1 MVYRCFRRL
10 RFFCPACFK
19 LDSAD
24 TAFGYLYRLVGE
36 KAAAEMVCEE
46 VRIEF
51 QAVAIF
57 SFAYSKTEMAAAF
70 LYIMKEMS
78 LGHTM
83 SHYGLFI
90 FASLFYFLQIC
101 DKI

>member
-1 MVYRCFRRL
+1 
-10 RFFCPACFK
+10 
-19 LDSAD
+19 
-24 TAFGYLYRLVGE
+24 
-36 KAAAEMVCEE
+36 MVCEE
-46 VRIEF
+46 ERIEF

-57 SFAYSKTEMAAAF
+57 SFAYSKTEMAAVF
-70 LYIMKEMS
+70 LYIMNEMS
-78 LGHTM
+78 LGHIM

>member
-1 MVYRCFRRL
+1 
-10 RFFCPACFK
+10 
-19 LDSAD
+19 
-24 TAFGYLYRLVGE
+24 
-36 KAAAEMVCEE
+36 MVCEE
-46 VRIEF
+46 ERIEF

>member
-1 MVYRCFRRL
+1 
-10 RFFCPACFK
+10 
-19 LDSAD
+19 
-24 TAFGYLYRLVGE
+24 
-36 KAAAEMVCEE
+36 MVCEE
-46 VRIEF
+46 ERIEF

-57 SFAYSKTEMAAAF
+57 SFAYSKTEMAAVF

>member
-1 MVYRCFRRL
+1 
-10 RFFCPACFK
+10 
-19 LDSAD
+19 
-24 TAFGYLYRLVGE
+24 
-36 KAAAEMVCEE
+36 MVCEE
-46 VRIEF
+46 ERIEF

-57 SFAYSKTEMAAAF
+57 SFAYSKTEMAAVF

-78 LGHTM
+78 LGHIM
-83 SHYGLFI
+83 SHRGLFI

>member
-24 TAFGYLYRLVGE
+24 TAGRYLYRLAGAE
-36 KAAAEMVCEE
+36 AAAEMVCEKE
-46 VRIEF
+46 RVIF

-57 SFAYSKTEMAAAF
+57 SFAYSKTEMAAVF
-70 LYIMKEMS
+70 
-78 LGHTM
+78 
-83 SHYGLFI
+83 FI
-90 FASLFYFLQIC
+90 
-101 DKI
+101 

>member
-1 MVYRCFRRL
+1 
-10 RFFCPACFK
+10 
-19 LDSAD
+19 
-24 TAFGYLYRLVGE
+24 
-36 KAAAEMVCEE
+36 MVCEE
-46 VRIEF
+46 ERIEF

-57 SFAYSKTEMAAAF
+57 SFAYSKTEMAAVF

-78 LGHTM
+78 LGHVM

>member
-1 MVYRCFRRL
+1 M
-10 RFFCPACFK
+10 
-19 LDSAD
+19 
-24 TAFGYLYRLVGE
+24 VGE

-46 VRIEF
+46 ERIEF

-57 SFAYSKTEMAAAF
+57 SFAYSKTEMAAVF

-78 LGHTM
+78 LGHIM
-83 SHYGLFI
+83 SRHGLFI

>member
-1 MVYRCFRRL
+1 
-10 RFFCPACFK
+10 
-19 LDSAD
+19 
-24 TAFGYLYRLVGE
+24 
-36 KAAAEMVCEE
+36 
-46 VRIEF
+46 
-51 QAVAIF
+51 
-57 SFAYSKTEMAAAF
+57 MAAAF

-83 SHYGLFI
+83 SRHGLFI